1 MMEWNWFTELG
12 FLKSIGW
19 NWITIIGVLSYLIGI
34 LALFIIPANRK
45 PGEATAWLLLI
56 FLAPLLG
63 AILFL
68 LLGNPKL
75 SNWRREQQQ
84 LMNERIKEYAEEA
97 EQSPAL
103 APIVDPPLPARYV
116 PHVNLITKLTG
127 MPVMAGNTVE
137 LLPDYISAV
146 EQIVRDIDAA
156 KRYVHLEY
164 FMFADDTIGSRVIAA
179 LVRARERG
187 VVCRVLFDHLSNLL
201 LRGPVLKKL
210 GAAGIPVHQT
220 LPANP
225 LSNQWNRFDMRNHR
239 KIVVVDG
246 VVAFTGSHN
255 LIEDTYHKRSNIQKG
270 IHYIEL
276 VVRVTG
282 PIARELNAAFITD
295 WYSETQVLLDDRS
308 APEMRGHIPVTGTAL
323 CQVLPSGPGFDH
335 NNNLMLFVALLHD
348 ARQRITIVNPYV
360 VPEETLLLALTSAAQ
375 RGVEVTLIVSEI
387 GDQFLVYHA
396 QGSYYEELLK
406 AGVKIFRYRAPVIL
420 HSKSISI
427 DDDIA
432 VISSSNMD
440 IRSFELNLEVTLV
453 CYDTQVVTDLRKQ
466 EAAYLRN
473 SRPLELETWQARPMH
488 TKLFDNLAR
497 LTSALQ

>member
-1 MMEWNWFTELG
+1 MEWNWIRILD
-12 FLKSIGW
+12 I
-19 NWITIIGVLSYLIGI
+19 LSYLIG
-34 LALFIIPANRK
+34 LWALFTIPANRK
-45 PGEATAWLLLI
+45 PGEATAWILLI
-56 FLAPLLG
+56 FLAPILG
-63 AILFL
+63 ATLFL
-68 LLGNPKL
+68 LLGSPKL
-75 SNWRREQQQ
+75 SSWRREQQQ
-84 LMNERIKEYAEEA
+84 SMNRRLKAFAETA
-97 EQSPAL
+97 EHTPAL
-103 APIVDPPLPARYV
+103 APIVDPPLPVRYE
-116 PHVNLITKLTG
+116 PHVSLITQLTG

-137 LLPDYISAV
+137 LLPDYVGAV
-146 EQIVRDIDAA
+146 NQIVRDIDTAE
-156 KRYVHLEY
+156 RFVHVEY
-164 FMFADDTIGSRVIAA
+164 FMFADDAIGAPVIAA

-210 GAAGIPVHQT
+210 RAAGIPVRQT
-220 LPANP
+220 LPAN
-225 LSNQWNRFDMRNHR
+225 LFSYLWNRIDLRNHR
-239 KIVVVDG
+239 KIVVIDG
-246 VVAFTGSHN
+246 VIAFTGSQN

-295 WYSETQVLLDDRS
+295 WYSETEKLLDEHTS
-308 APEMRGHIPVTGTAL
+308 PEMRGRLPVTGEVL
-323 CQVLPSGPGFDH
+323 CQVLPSGPGFEH
-335 NNNLMLFVALLHD
+335 NNNLMLFVALLYA

-360 VPEETLLLALTSAAQ
+360 IPEESILLALASAAQ

-396 QGSYYEELLK
+396 QDSYYEGLLK
-406 AGVKIFRYRAPVIL
+406 AGVKIHRYRAPVIL
-420 HSKSISI
+420 HSKSITI

-440 IRSFELNLEVTLV
+440 IRSFQLNLEITLV
-453 CYDTQVVTDLRKQ
+453 CYDTHVVADLHQLEEEYRRGSQ
-466 EAAYLRN
+466 
-473 SRPLELETWQARPMH
+473 PLELEAWQARPLH

>member
-1 MMEWNWFTELG
+1 MEWNWV
-12 FLKSIGW
+12 
-19 NWITIIGVLSYLIGI
+19 TILAALSYFIGI
-34 LALFIIPANRK
+34 LALFFIPANRK

-56 FLAPLLG
+56 FLAPVLG
-63 AILFL
+63 AVLFL
-68 LLGNPKL
+68 LLGSPKL
-75 SNWRREQQQ
+75 SSWRRQQQ
-84 LMNERIKEYAEEA
+84 RAMNERIKEFAEEA
-97 EQSPAL
+97 EQIPAL
-103 APIVDPPLPARYV
+103 RPIVDPPLSSRFE
-116 PHVNLITKLTG
+116 PHVNLITQLTG

-137 LLPDYISAV
+137 LLPDYVGAV
-146 EQIVRDIDAA
+146 DQIVQDIDAA
-156 KRYVHLEY
+156 RRFVHLEY
-164 FMFADDTIGSRVIAA
+164 YMFADDTIGSPVIDA

-187 VVCRVLFDHLSNLL
+187 VVCRVLIDHLSNLL

-225 LSNQWNRFDMRNHR
+225 FSNQWNRIDLRNHR

-255 LIEDTYHKRSNIQKG
+255 LIEDTYHKRSNIRKG

-282 PIARELNAAFITD
+282 PIVRELNAAFITD
-295 WYSETQVLLDDRS
+295 WHSETEELLDERT
-308 APEMRGHIPVTGTAL
+308 APEMRGRIPVTGEVL
-323 CQVLPSGPGFDH
+323 CQVLPSGPGFEH
-335 NNNLMLFVALLHD
+335 NNNLMLFVALLHA
-348 ARQRITIVNPYV
+348 ARRCITIVNPYV

-375 RGVEVTLIVSEI
+375 RGVAVTLIVSEI

-406 AGVKIFRYRAPVIL
+406 AGVNIYRYRAPVIL

-432 VISSSNMD
+432 VIGSSNLD
-440 IRSFELNLEVTLV
+440 IRSFELNLELTLV
-453 CYDTQVVTDLRKQ
+453 CYDHGVVADLRKL
-466 EAAYLRN
+466 EEEYLRC
-473 SRPLELETWQARPMH
+473 SRQLHLEEWQARPLH

>member
-1 MMEWNWFTELG
+1 MQWNWFTIL
-12 FLKSIGW
+12 W
-19 NWITIIGVLSYLIGI
+19 ALSYLLGI

-56 FLAPLLG
+56 FLAPILG
-63 AILFL
+63 ALLFV

-75 SNWRREQQQ
+75 SEWRREQQRT
-84 LMNERIKEYAEEA
+84 MNQHIKDAAEKA
-97 EQSPAL
+97 EHQREL
-103 APIVDPPLPARYV
+103 HGIVDPPLPVRFE
-116 PHVNLITKLTG
+116 PHVKLIAQLTG
-127 MPVMAGNTVE
+127 MPVMTGNTVE
-137 LLPDYISAV
+137 LLSGYVSAV

-156 KRYVHLEY
+156 KHFVHLEY
-164 FMFADDTIGSRVIAA
+164 YMFAADTIGSPVIEA

-187 VVCRVLFDHLSNLL
+187 VVCRVLMDHLSNLL
-201 LRGPVLKKL
+201 LQGPVLKRL
-210 GAAGIPVHQT
+210 GAAGIPVQRM
-220 LPANP
+220 LPVDP
-225 LSNQWNRFDMRNHR
+225 FDNQWNRIDLRNHR
-239 KIVVVDG
+239 KMVIVDG
-246 VVAFTGSHN
+246 TVAFTGSQN
-255 LIEDTYHKRSNIQKG
+255 LIEDTYHKRSNIKNG

-282 PIARELNAAFITD
+282 PVVREFNAAFITD
-295 WYSETQVLLDDRS
+295 WYSETQELLDERT
-308 APEMRGHIPVTGTAL
+308 APEMRVRAPMTGSAL

-335 NNNLMLFVALLHD
+335 NNNLMLFVALFHA

-360 VPEETLLLALTSAAQ
+360 VPEATLLLALTSAAQ

-387 GDQFLVYHA
+387 GDQFMVYHA
-396 QGSYYEELLK
+396 QSSYYEELLK
-406 AGVKIFRYRAPVIL
+406 AGVKIYRYRAPVIL

-440 IRSFELNLEVTLV
+440 IRSFQLNLEITMV
-453 CYDTQVVTDLRKQ
+453 CYDTHVASELRKL
-466 EAAYLRN
+466 EGEYLRN
-473 SRPLELETWQARPMH
+473 ARLLELATWQARGLY

>member
-1 MMEWNWFTELG
+1 ME
-12 FLKSIGW
+12 W
-19 NWITIIGVLSYLIGI
+19 NWITIFWGLSYLIGI

-56 FLAPLLG
+56 FLAPILG

-68 LLGNPKL
+68 LLGSPKL
-75 SNWRREQQQ
+75 SQWRRDQQRAI
-84 LMNERIKEYAEEA
+84 NERIKDFAEEA
-97 EQSPAL
+97 EQTPAL
-103 APIVDPPLPARYV
+103 APIVDPPLQSRFE
-116 PHVNLITKLTG
+116 PHVNLIAELTG

-137 LLPDYISAV
+137 LLPDYVGAID
-146 EQIVRDIDAA
+146 QIVRDIDAA
-156 KRYVHLEY
+156 KRFVHLEY
-164 FMFADDTIGSRVIAA
+164 FMFAADRIGAPVIDA
-179 LVRARERG
+179 LVRAQERG

-201 LRGPVLKKL
+201 LQGPVLKRL
-210 GAAGIPVHQT
+210 RGAGISVHRT
-220 LPANP
+220 LPVNP
-225 LSNQWNRFDMRNHR
+225 FDNRWNRIDLRNHR

-246 VVAFTGSHN
+246 TVAFTGSQN
-255 LIEDTYHKRSNIQKG
+255 LIEDTYHKHSNITNG

-276 VVRVTG
+276 VARVTG
-282 PIARELNAAFITD
+282 PVARELNAAFITD
-295 WYSETQVLLDDRS
+295 WYSETQELLDERT
-308 APEMRGHIPVTGTAL
+308 APEMRVRIPVTGDAL
-323 CQVLPSGPGFDH
+323 CQVLPSGPGFEHD
-335 NNNLMLFVALLHD
+335 NNLMLFVQLFHA
-348 ARQRITIVNPYV
+348 ARRRITIVNPYV

-406 AGVKIFRYRAPVIL
+406 AGVNIYRYQSPVIL

-432 VISSSNMD
+432 VIGSSNMD
-440 IRSFELNLEVTLV
+440 IRSFELNLEITLV
-453 CYDTQVVTDLRKQ
+453 CYGAQVVADLRKL
-466 EAAYLRN
+466 EEEYLRY
-473 SRPLELETWQARPMH
+473 SRQLHLDVWQARPLH